1 MCGLV
6 HAEHGSRRLGS
17 EPPLQDLRDTVLVVM
32 CPDLA
37 RDGGHIGVGV
47 PMATPNPAQCT
58 SPSRWACHRRPIAAL
73 DHVHD
78 GPSDRRARSKPPA
91 LTPGHSG
98 QPGRSAQAG
107 QIQHAS
113 HSLHRRVRWT
123 IPCSSCRGGCPA
135 GCFYSPGRA
144 QWGSDQAWPRRVHV
158 LGSGNAAPTVRS
170 RPVPALSYQNTCAT
184 GTPKQRRGRLCAR
197 RLLHQLGRRTAG
209 R

>member
-1 MCGLV
+1 MNSSAPKTFLICHGAWSAGWAWKKMHPLMAAGGHRLVTPTYTGLGERV
-6 HAEHGSRRLGS
+6 HLAHPGIDLDAHIEDMLNVIKY
-17 EPPLQDLRDTVLVVM
+17 EDLRDTVLVVM

-47 PMATPNPAQCT
+47 SHGDAEPGPVT

-107 QIQHAS
+107 QIQHTS
-113 HSLHRRVRWT
+113 HSLHRQVRWDDPVQLVQGWLPSRMFLFSRT
-123 IPCSSCRGGCPA
+123 CPV
-135 GCFYSPGRA
+135 G
-144 QWGSDQAWPRRVHV
+144 Q
-158 LGSGNAAPTVRS
+158 
-170 RPVPALSYQNTCAT
+170 
-184 GTPKQRRGRLCAR
+184 
-197 RLLHQLGRRTAG
+197 
-209 R
+209 

>member
-1 MCGLV
+1 V
-6 HAEHGSRRLGS
+6 
-17 EPPLQDLRDTVLVVM
+17 
-32 CPDLA
+32 
-37 RDGGHIGVGV
+37 
-47 PMATPNPAQCT
+47 T

-107 QIQHAS
+107 QIQHTS
-113 HSLHRRVRWT
+113 HSLHRQVRWDD
-123 IPCSSCRGGCPA
+123 PVQLVQGWLPSRMFSL
-135 GCFYSPGRA
+135 SPRRA
-144 QWGSDQAWPRRVHV
+144 QWGGDQAWPRRVHV